1 MFGVIV
7 GSTVA
12 TLLLLTAGCA
22 QAPIRAGEPY
32 NPGGSPATAPTE
44 IAVDLFQDGDVLV
57 GTMYAR
63 VDTPSP
69 DGYVQFLVEFPIFP
83 HQDYRLDSLTLELIS
98 EAVQPTIMMEPSTGD
113 LMDDIGFSRSNSTVR
128 LHIPDTGR
136 HGDGTILLKF
146 VAERQAFGVHGLRL
160 HAELGLSRGDAEDD
174 LIIKPA
180 S

>member
-7 GSTVA
+7 GTTVA

-22 QAPIRAGEPY
+22 QAPIRPGEPY
-32 NPGGSPATAPTE
+32 NPGGSQATAPTE

-63 VDTPSP
+63 VDSPSP
-69 DGYVQFLVEFPIFP
+69 AGYVRFLVEFPYIG
-83 HQDYRLDSLTLELIS
+83 QDYRLDSLRLELIS
-98 EAVQPTIMMEPSTGD
+98 EAVQPTIMMEPSTGG
-113 LMDDIGFSRSNSTVR
+113 LMDDINFSRSNSTVQ

-146 VAERQAFGVHGLRL
+146 VAERQAFGEDGLRL
-160 HAELGLSRGDAEDD
+160 HAELGLGRGDAEAD